1 MNRSIAACFTL
12 FFGLMAMGSLGFAV
26 VAFPFGSTESLLMLC
41 IAIGN
46 FFLAVSAS
54 LASD

>member
-1 MNRSIAACFTL
+1 MNRSIAACFAL

-26 VAFPFGSTESLLMLC
+26 VAFPFGSTESLLMLG

-46 FFLAVSAS
+46 VLLTISAS
-54 LASD
+54 LASH

>member
-1 MNRSIAACFTL
+1 MNRSIACCFAL

-46 FFLAVSAS
+46 FFLAVAAS
-54 LASD
+54 LAST